1 MLRGFL
7 AIAVVFFSGTL
18 VSADDPTPPPPIS
31 IAGAPIDPLAPAE
44 TEIARVTGAWLAERV
59 TLAGPNLR
67 LSHSRAWFGARVDT
81 ERLARWIREAH
92 DPTSPLRAVHDRLHA
107 GAALDLPLPVRLDD
121 ARLFELLVNLKD
133 EEDRR
138 PTDARFDTASHEV
151 IPHARGV
158 QVDVWATLERFEEE
172 IERGAREIEV
182 VARLTEPEIT
192 SDRLAGIDTTV
203 LLGSFETRYNTS
215 EDARDRTFNLR
226 VAAQRIDGRVV
237 FPGEEFD
244 FNRVVGERNE
254 ANGFRVAPVIA
265 AGELVDGI
273 GGGTC
278 QISGTLHSA
287 VFFSGL
293 PILERRPHSRPSF
306 YIKLGLDAAVSYPS
320 LNFRFKNDLD
330 FPVVLGLRVEEGW
343 VRASVRG
350 REHHRQ
356 VSFVRRIDDAMAFE
370 TRVVEDSELPAGVR
384 VLQQRGVPGFRIKRW
399 RIVRDM
405 RLNQAVREAMADVY
419 PPTTEIWRVGTGGPA
434 PDEYVPPPG
443 DTHPEYTADEYLSM
457 TQGDGVVG
465 TLESRAAGCCGLPG
479 WTVRAGFT
487 ESVPDRAAGE

>member
-1 MLRGFL
+1 MVRGL
-7 AIAVVFFSGTL
+7 TALVALLFSGSL
-18 VSADDPTPPPPIS
+18 VSADDPAPPPPIS
-31 IAGAPIDPLAPAE
+31 IGGVRVEPSLPAE
-44 TEIARVTGAWLAERV
+44 AEIARITDAWLADRI

-67 LSHSRAWFGARVDT
+67 LSHSRSWFGARIDSG
-81 ERLARWIREAH
+81 RLARWIRDAR
-92 DPTSPLRAVHDRLHA
+92 DPSSSMRAVHDEARP
-107 GAALDLPLPVRLDD
+107 GEALDLPLPVHLDD

-138 PTDARFDTASHEV
+138 PTDARFDTATRDV
-151 IPHARGV
+151 VPHARGV
-158 QVDVWATLERFEEE
+158 LVDVWATLERFETE
-172 IERGAREIEV
+172 IARGAREIEV
-182 VARLTEPEIT
+182 VVQVTEPEVT
-192 SDRLAGIDTTV
+192 TDRLQGIDTTV
-203 LLGSFETRYNTS
+203 LLGSFETRYSTS
-215 EDARDRTFNLR
+215 EEARDRTFNLR
-226 VAAQRIDGRVV
+226 VAAERVDGRVV

-244 FNRVVGERNE
+244 FNEVVGERNE

-320 LNFRFKNDLD
+320 LNFRFRNDLG

-356 VSFVRRIDDAMAFE
+356 VSFVRRIDEATAFE
-370 TRVVEDSELPAGVR
+370 TREVEDEELPRGVR
-384 VLQQRGVPGFRIKRW
+384 VLSQRGVPGFRIERW

-405 RLNQAVREAMADVY
+405 RRNQAVREAMSDVY
-419 PPTTEIWRVGTGGPA
+419 PPTTEIWRVGTGDPA
-434 PDEYVPPPG
+434 PEDYEPPPG

-457 TQGDGVVG
+457 TQGDGVAG
-465 TLESRAAGCCGLPG
+465 TLEQRAAGCCGAPG

-487 ESVPDRAAGE
+487 ESVPDRAIGE